1 MLLFHEQAHNTE
13 TDGETEK
20 TQQNTDRM
28 PLSRTHK
35 TAGVAKKTYDL
46 SIHLFTAGSRV
57 ERIQLLR
64 FLAGCRECV

>member
-35 TAGVAKKTYDL
+35 TAGVAKNIRL
-46 SIHLFTAGSRV
+46 VHSLIHCGLQS
-57 ERIQLLR
+57 
-64 FLAGCRECV
+64 